1 MVLWVSGNLCRMK
14 TTLELPDDLMR
25 EIKVRAAREDR
36 RLKDVVTELLR
47 KGLAAQESGAKQ
59 PGHRVKL
66 PLIKGGHPAAPGEEL
81 TAERIAEILAEEDAR
96 DYFAR

>member
-1 MVLWVSGNLCRMK
+1 MK

-47 KGLAAQESGAKQ
+47 KGLAAQEKPQ
-59 PGHRVKL
+59 HRVKL
-66 PLIKGGHPAAPGEEL
+66 PLIRTGPAKPGEEL
-81 TAERIAEILAEEDAR
+81 TPEKIHEILLQQEVEWFTEASQ
-96 DYFAR
+96 

>member
-1 MVLWVSGNLCRMK
+1 MK

-47 KGLAAQESGAKQ
+47 KGLAAQEMAANK
-59 PGHRVKL
+59 PVHRVKL
-66 PLIKGGHPAAPGEEL
+66 PIITGGHPAAPGEEL
-81 TAERIAEILAEEDAR
+81 TPERIHEILLQQEVDA
-96 DYFAR
+96 FFEASQ